1 MAKNNMSTYFKFKK
15 IMIEPPKIYSGAY
28 LEKKVLDGNQL
39 SNNSSV
45 LMQSNNSTKL
55 DESE

>member
-1 MAKNNMSTYFKFKK
+1 MSTYFKFKK